1 MAEAGQQPVTSG
13 KRVAKNTLFLYIR
26 MFIVMGVTIFTSR
39 VILQSLGEVDYGVM
53 NVVGGIAFSFGFFS
67 SSMTNATQRYLS
79 FGHGKGDIS
88 KVKEFFNLIST
99 LYIIACGIILVV
111 GGSLGFWIVS
121 KLNIPP
127 ESYWPGVV
135 VYYTVLVGMVITL
148 FSTTFDSALIAREK
162 MGFYAYM
169 SIVETILKL
178 GLAYL
183 IFILPT
189 DKLIY
194 YAIIQLLITII
205 VKGTMAIYCMRK
217 YPECEVKFVW
227 QPKKMKGVL
236 SFMGWNGAGTIV
248 YVLNEQGI
256 NILINL
262 FFGPILNAARGIA
275 NQVNSAIGSFS
286 NNFFLALNP
295 QIIKSY
301 AAGELDKTIKL
312 MKQSSIFSFYLMWI
326 IILPLILRRDYVLG
340 LWLKEVP
347 EYTSTFLLWIL
358 IYRLINILSQP
369 QWTVMQAVGSIRQ
382 YIINGMISMVG
393 AVPIGYLFF
402 RLGYPPQSIFI
413 VMAVLRAIYV
423 IVSTFTIHK
432 YIKFSLIK
440 YSTSVFLPLILMTG
454 VTFVILYTINLYI
467 PENFI
472 GLIIVC
478 LSSIILVGST
488 AMIAIGKSGRKQ
500 IFTKIKGKLIQ
511 FHN

>member
-1 MAEAGQQPVTSG
+1 
-13 KRVAKNTLFLYIR
+13 
-26 MFIVMGVTIFTSR
+26 
-39 VILQSLGEVDYGVM
+39 
-53 NVVGGIAFSFGFFS
+53 
-67 SSMTNATQRYLS
+67 
-79 FGHGKGDIS
+79 
-88 KVKEFFNLIST
+88 
-99 LYIIACGIILVV
+99 
-111 GGSLGFWIVS
+111 
-121 KLNIPP
+121 
-127 ESYWPGVV
+127 
-135 VYYTVLVGMVITL
+135 
-148 FSTTFDSALIAREK
+148 
-162 MGFYAYM
+162 
-169 SIVETILKL
+169 
-178 GLAYL
+178 
-183 IFILPT
+183 
-189 DKLIY
+189 
-194 YAIIQLLITII
+194 
-205 VKGTMAIYCMRK
+205 
-217 YPECEVKFVW
+217 
-227 QPKKMKGVL
+227 
-236 SFMGWNGAGTIV
+236 
-248 YVLNEQGI
+248 
-256 NILINL
+256 
-262 FFGPILNAARGIA
+262 
-275 NQVNSAIGSFS
+275 
-286 NNFFLALNP
+286 
-295 QIIKSY
+295 
-301 AAGELDKTIKL
+301 